1 MHPRPYILFHTHKK
15 HIYNDL
21 NTHVTV
27 LKNTHSD
34 STPRARGGVVSKSIY
49 AIRMALRLSFITKL
63 HFVVQ
68 KIPQNLHICN
78 FCCTFAAEFKLAYCG
93 LMTIAIFGNAMKS
106 RTVTEVRHI
115 LDFMTEKGI
124 HVLLSQEL
132 RQELDLR
139 EYPGF
144 PENWDGETQP
154 ENVYG
159 EPIDFAVSVGGD
171 GTFLTSAAA
180 IGDKNIPILGVNC
193 GHLGFLAE
201 VQTDDLDKILKQLV
215 DGQYT
220 IEQRSLLHLTILD
233 KDGIVRD
240 GLMMSPNALNEIAIL
255 KQGLT
260 NMLTIETKINGE
272 LLHTYHSDGLVIA
285 TPTGSTAYNLSIGG
299 PLLVPQ
305 SRGIILTPIAPHSLT
320 VRPIVIL
327 DEWKIDI
334 KVSSRYDAYMVSVD
348 GRSMSLSTDMS
359 LHIERAPY
367 TVKVVQIGDNG
378 FIKSLRNK
386 LNWGK

>member
-1 MHPRPYILFHTHKK
+1 
-15 HIYNDL
+15 
-21 NTHVTV
+21 
-27 LKNTHSD
+27 
-34 STPRARGGVVSKSIY
+34 
-49 AIRMALRLSFITKL
+49 
-63 HFVVQ
+63 
-68 KIPQNLHICN
+68 
-78 FCCTFAAEFKLAYCG
+78 
-93 LMTIAIFGNAMKS
+93 MKS
-106 RTVTEVRHI
+106 RTLTEVRHI
-115 LDFMTEKGI
+115 LDFMAEKGI
-124 HVLLSQEL
+124 NVLLSQEL

-144 PENWDGETQP
+144 PENWDGEIQP

-159 EPIDFAVSVGGD
+159 EPIDFALSVGGD

-180 IGDKNIPILGVNC
+180 IGNKNIPILGINC

-201 VQTDDLDKILKQLV
+201 VQTDEMDDILQKLIA
-215 DGQYT
+215 GEYT
-220 IEQRSLLHLTILD
+220 IERRSLLNLTVLD
-233 KDGIVRD
+233 KDGIARE
-240 GLMMSPNALNEIAIL
+240 GLILSPNALNEIAIL

-320 VRPIVIL
+320 VRLIVIL
-327 DEWKIDI
+327 DEWKNDI

-348 GRSMSLSTDMS
+348 GRSQSLSTDLS

-367 TVKVVQIGDNG
+367 TTKVVQIGDNG
-378 FIKSLRNK
+378 FMKSLRNK

>member
-1 MHPRPYILFHTHKK
+1 
-15 HIYNDL
+15 
-21 NTHVTV
+21 
-27 LKNTHSD
+27 
-34 STPRARGGVVSKSIY
+34 
-49 AIRMALRLSFITKL
+49 
-63 HFVVQ
+63 
-68 KIPQNLHICN
+68 
-78 FCCTFAAEFKLAYCG
+78 
-93 LMTIAIFGNAMKS
+93 MKS
-106 RTVTEVRHI
+106 RTLTEVRHI
-115 LDFMTEKGI
+115 LDFMAEKGI
-124 HVLLSQEL
+124 NVLLSQEL

-159 EPIDFAVSVGGD
+159 EPIDFALSVGGD

-180 IGDKNIPILGVNC
+180 IGNKNIPILGINC

-201 VQTDDLDKILKQLV
+201 VQTDEMDDILQKLIA
-215 DGQYT
+215 GEYT
-220 IEQRSLLHLTILD
+220 IERRSLLNLTVLD
-233 KDGIVRD
+233 KDGIARE
-240 GLMMSPNALNEIAIL
+240 GLILSPNALNEIAIL

-320 VRPIVIL
+320 VRPLVIL

-348 GRSMSLSTDMS
+348 GRSQSLSTDLS

-367 TVKVVQIGDNG
+367 TTKVVQIGDNS
-378 FIKSLRNK
+378 FLKSLRTK

>member
-1 MHPRPYILFHTHKK
+1 
-15 HIYNDL
+15 
-21 NTHVTV
+21 
-27 LKNTHSD
+27 
-34 STPRARGGVVSKSIY
+34 
-49 AIRMALRLSFITKL
+49 
-63 HFVVQ
+63 
-68 KIPQNLHICN
+68 
-78 FCCTFAAEFKLAYCG
+78 
-93 LMTIAIFGNAMKS
+93 MKS
-106 RTVTEVRHI
+106 ETLCEVQHI
-115 LDFMTEKGI
+115 LEFMTEKGV

-132 RQELDLR
+132 RQELNLR

-144 PENWDGETQP
+144 PENWDGDTQP
-154 ENVYG
+154 EDVYG

-201 VQTDDLDKILKQLV
+201 VQTAELDDILQKLV
-215 DGQYT
+215 AGEYT
-220 IEQRSLLHLTILD
+220 IEQRSLLNLTILD
-233 KDGIVRD
+233 KDNIVRE
-240 GLMMSPNALNEIAIL
+240 GLVMSPNALNEIAIL

-320 VRPIVIL
+320 VRPIIMP
-327 DEWKIDI
+327 DDWKIDLSI
-334 KVSSRYDAYMVSVD
+334 SSRYDSFMVSVD
-348 GRSMSLSTDMS
+348 GRSISLSTNLS

-367 TVKVVQIGDNG
+367 TVKVVQIGDNS
-378 FIKSLRNK
+378 FLKSLRNK

>member
-1 MHPRPYILFHTHKK
+1 
-15 HIYNDL
+15 
-21 NTHVTV
+21 
-27 LKNTHSD
+27 
-34 STPRARGGVVSKSIY
+34 
-49 AIRMALRLSFITKL
+49 
-63 HFVVQ
+63 
-68 KIPQNLHICN
+68 
-78 FCCTFAAEFKLAYCG
+78 
-93 LMTIAIFGNAMKS
+93 MTIAIFGNAMKS
-106 RTVTEVRHI
+106 RTLGEVRYI
-115 LDFMTEKGI
+115 LDFMAKKGI
-124 HVLLSQEL
+124 NVLLSQEL

-144 PENWDGETQP
+144 PENWDGDRQP

-159 EPIDFAVSVGGD
+159 EPIDFALSIGGD

-180 IGDKNIPILGVNC
+180 IGNKNIPIVGINC

-201 VQTDDLDKILKQLV
+201 VQTDEMDDILDKLV
-215 DGQYT
+215 NGEYT
-220 IEQRSLLHLTILD
+220 IEQRSLLNLTVLD
-233 KDGIVRD
+233 KDGLVRD
-240 GLMMSPNALNEIAIL
+240 GLILSPNALNEIAIL

-305 SRGIILTPIAPHSLT
+305 SRGMILTPIAPHSLT

-327 DEWKIDI
+327 DEWRIDL
-334 KVSSRYDAYMVSVD
+334 KVSSRYDSYMVSVD
-348 GRSMSLSTDMS
+348 GRSQSLSTDLS

-367 TVKVVQIGDNG
+367 TTKVVQIGDNG
-378 FIKSLRNK
+378 FLKSLRNK